1 MFITTKE
8 HSPQGVHASMS
19 QLRRDWQPIAKKIK
33 PE

>member
-8 HSPQGVHASMS
+8 HSPEGVHASMVLLS
-19 QLRRDWQPIAKKIK
+19 RDWINIAKKIK